1 MKVCYPGSFDPIT
14 NGHLDIIERAAR
26 MFDEVIV
33 LIMRNPR
40 KSYFF
45 SEQERKGMIQKVIDA
60 HDLKNVKVEI
70 GSGLTVNYAASMGSQ
85 GILRGIRAISDYEAE
100 LQQATANLSLNQ
112 NVETLLLIAKPE
124 YSFLSSSMVKEIAV
138 NDGNISGL
146 IPDVLVEEFIR
157 RMKEQK

>member
-33 LIMRNPR
+33 LIMRNPH

-45 SEQERKGMIQKVIDA
+45 SEQERKRMIQKVIDA

-70 GSGLTVNYAASMGSQ
+70 GSGLTVNYAASMGCQ
-85 GILRGIRAISDYEAE
+85 GMLRGIRAISDYEAE

>member
-40 KSYFF
+40 KNCTF
-45 SEQERKGMIQKVIDA
+45 SEEQRVAMIQKVIDA
-60 HDLKNVKVEI
+60 HGLTNVSVKV
-70 GSGLTVNYAASMGSQ
+70 GKGLTVNYAASLGCQ
-85 GILRGIRAISDYEAE
+85 GILRGIRAISDYEFE

-112 NVETLLLIAKPE
+112 NVETLLLIARPE
-124 YSFLSSSMVKEIAV
+124 YSFLSSSMVKEIAMNGGDV
-138 NDGNISGL
+138 SGL
-146 IPDVLVEEFIR
+146 LPDVLVAEITEG
-157 RMKEQK
+157 MKTL